1 MQALSNEK
9 VYKEK
14 LLHKI
19 NYYFIIFLI
28 ASISGYIY
36 EIFFYL
42 FTENTLS
49 NRGFLYGPYLP
60 VYGVGALAMAILL
73 KRFIKNPFLIFSLS
87 IIITGIIEYVTGYLM
102 FAIWKKTWW
111 DYNGLFMNIQGYVC
125 LRSVLTF
132 AVGALVLFYI
142 IFPLLDKLFKKVNQ
156 RVISIVSLTSAII
169 ILADIILT
177 FIFRNPI
184 VIYK

>member
-1 MQALSNEK
+1 
-9 VYKEK
+9 
-14 LLHKI
+14 KI
-19 NYYFIIFLI
+19 
-28 ASISGYIY
+28 
-36 EIFFYL
+36 
-42 FTENTLS
+42 
-49 NRGFLYGPYLP
+49 
-60 VYGVGALAMAILL
+60 
-73 KRFIKNPFLIFSLS
+73 
-87 IIITGIIEYVTGYLM
+87 
-102 FAIWKKTWW
+102 WW